1 MISLSN
7 FSLSVSWKEIIH
19 SIDYS
24 FEAGKITAILG
35 HNGSGKSSLA
45 LALMGHPRYE
55 PMWGYTYKWI
65 SLHEVSPVD
74 RKKMGI
80 FLSLQSIPEIPG
92 IKLLEYLRTIYN
104 EHFSAT
110 HPGEKLP
117 TPFVFRR
124 MIEKM
129 MPEIGLDVSFLERDL
144 FVGFS
149 GGEKRRIEM
158 LQVALLDPE
167 CIILDEID
175 SGLDIDAISF
185 LWQRIAEWKEKNKTI
200 IIITHNFHLLDTI
213 AIDNVMVMQ
222 SGKIAMSGSHA
233 LVEQI
238 RKNGF
243 R

>member
-1 MISLSN
+1 
-7 FSLSVSWKEIIH
+7 
-19 SIDYS
+19 
-24 FEAGKITAILG
+24 
-35 HNGSGKSSLA
+35 
-45 LALMGHPRYE
+45 
-55 PMWGYTYKWI
+55 
-65 SLHEVSPVD
+65 
-74 RKKMGI
+74 MGI

-185 LWQRIAEWKEKNKTI
+185 L
-200 IIITHNFHLLDTI
+200 
-213 AIDNVMVMQ
+213 
-222 SGKIAMSGSHA
+222 
-233 LVEQI
+233 
-238 RKNGF
+238 
-243 R
+243 